1 MAACLYPHPGRELW
15 VQLRPK
21 TAVVWHL
28 SEAAHWGRWGS
39 DLQLQSRRLW
49 LALRRLL
56 LQRTWCTSAVSS
68 ATKPGRYLVLLF
80 QPSPF
85 STPPAPT
92 NGRITSGVCTGLP
105 DTEARRRWCSGDAAT
120 STFFSALCRGH
131 SAFVSSSS
139 LPRIHPLNGPCPHR
153 LCQDDRWLGQHE
165 RVEEGPPHRTPP
177 CSSF

>member
-1 MAACLYPHPGRELW
+1 MLVSASRSRALGSATTEDGGGVAPVGSSTLGQVGIGSTAAVPASVACTEA
-15 VQLRPK
+15 
-21 TAVVWHL
+21 AVVAEDVVHKRCEL
-28 SEAAHWGRWGS
+28 CDKARPIFGTS
-39 DLQLQSRRLW
+39 LP
-49 LALRRLL
+49 AL
-56 LQRTWCTSAVSS
+56 
-68 ATKPGRYLVLLF
+68 PF
-80 QPSPF
+80 QH
-85 STPPAPT
+85 PPAPT